1 MIQQSASPLDLV
13 KLPQLMALSQGRR
26 EVVVGLADGPVA
38 VTHPGLAT
46 GMISALHATPIQCG
60 DPKSPACRHG
70 TFMAGILS
78 AKRGS
83 AAPAICPGCTLLVR
97 PIFPEAPGEGLTPS
111 ATPREL
117 AEAIADCVDAGVR
130 VLNLSAALSRPS
142 VGTDLRLRQALDHA
156 AHRGVIVVAAAG
168 NSGAVGGSAITS
180 HPWVLPV
187 VALDLT
193 GRPLAL
199 SDLGWSAGRG
209 GLGAP
214 GESVTSLSSEGE
226 SPPVAGTSIAAPF
239 VTGAIALLWSLF
251 PDAGAAE
258 IKAAVVAPAGS
269 RRSIT
274 PPALDARR
282 AYQVLS
288 ASRAARAIA

>member
-1 MIQQSASPLDLV
+1 MARLWQGSSPRRGDRQPRPSAP
-13 KLPQLMALSQGRR
+13 
-26 EVVVGLADGPVA
+26 VVPCS
-38 VTHPGLAT
+38 
-46 GMISALHATPIQCG
+46 SALFFQRR
-60 DPKSPACRHG
+60 PA
-70 TFMAGILS
+70 
-78 AKRGS
+78 RGS
-83 AAPAICPGCTLLVR
+83 RQAPRPGSSPR
-97 PIFPEAPGEGLTPS
+97 PLRTAF
-111 ATPREL
+111 
-117 AEAIADCVDAGVR
+117 DAGVR
-130 VLNLSAALSRPS
+130 VLNLSAALSRS
-142 VGTDLRLRQALDHA
+142 SAGTDLGLRHALDHA

-187 VALDLT
+187 VALDLA

-214 GESVTSLSSEGE
+214 GEGVTSLSSAGE

-251 PDAGAAE
+251 PDAGAGE
-258 IKAAVVAPAGS
+258 IKAAVVASAGS

-274 PPALDARR
+274 PPALDAWR
-282 AYQVLS
+282 AYHVLS
-288 ASRAARAIA
+288 ASRAGRAIA

>member
-1 MIQQSASPLDLV
+1 M
-13 KLPQLMALSQGRR
+13 
-26 EVVVGLADGPVA
+26 
-38 VTHPGLAT
+38 
-46 GMISALHATPIQCG
+46 
-60 DPKSPACRHG
+60 
-70 TFMAGILS
+70 
-78 AKRGS
+78 
-83 AAPAICPGCTLLVR
+83 
-97 PIFPEAPGEGLTPS
+97 
-111 ATPREL
+111 
-117 AEAIADCVDAGVR
+117 
-130 VLNLSAALSRPS
+130 
-142 VGTDLRLRQALDHA
+142 
-156 AHRGVIVVAAAG
+156 
-168 NSGAVGGSAITS
+168 
-180 HPWVLPV
+180 LPV
-187 VALDLT
+187 VAFDLA

-214 GESVTSLSSEGE
+214 GEGVTSLSSEGE

-258 IKAAVVAPAGS
+258 IKAAVVASAGS

-274 PPALDARR
+274 PPALDAWR